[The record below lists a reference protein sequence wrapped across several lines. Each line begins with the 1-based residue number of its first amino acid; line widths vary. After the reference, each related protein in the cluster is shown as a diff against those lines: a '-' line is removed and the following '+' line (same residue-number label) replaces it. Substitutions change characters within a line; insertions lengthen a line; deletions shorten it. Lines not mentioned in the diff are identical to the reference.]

1 MRKTDADSSGH
12 TMAQRR
18 GAQALRV
25 GGVVGLALTA
35 LVIALVARHGALTE
49 RADAGPSGVTQSSSR
64 LGARA
69 AAAAA
74 TRDSLATPRQIV
86 RPPEPRRASEK
97 EYAAAAAAG
106 TGTGTRAASRAGAAR
121 DEASPSSPAPPPKT
135 YSFSVV
141 RKFPHD
147 PFAFTQ
153 GLVFLAPDTLFESTG
168 SVGGPSTVREVDLTT
183 GAVRN
188 RRELSREHFAEGL
201 ALVSGGAELAQIT
214 WRSGRGFRY
223 DRTTLEPIEA
233 FDTPL
238 EDGWGLTVDPHDENR
253 WIVTDASEHMR
264 FVERPR
270 GAAEDDEEGED
281 SDSRVASS
289 RLALAES
296 VPVRDGDRSIRFTN
310 ELETIGEEV
319 WANVIETECIARV
332 DPRSGAVVGWVDMT
346 GLRDALDPGAP
357 TKAGVLNGI
366 AADEKSGR
374 IFVTG
379 KNWPNLFEVTVHET
393 DADLEEVRK
402 TCWPPMSLPQY
413 GYP

>member
-49 RADAGPSGVTQSSSR
+49 RADAGPSGVTLSSSR

-97 EYAAAAAAG
+97 EYAAAAAAAG

-270 GAAEDDEEGED
+270 GQ
-281 SDSRVASS
+281 
-289 RLALAES
+289 
-296 VPVRDGDRSIRFTN
+296 
-310 ELETIGEEV
+310 
-319 WANVIETECIARV
+319 
-332 DPRSGAVVGWVDMT
+332 
-346 GLRDALDPGAP
+346 
-357 TKAGVLNGI
+357 
-366 AADEKSGR
+366 SGR
-374 IFVTG
+374 
-379 KNWPNLFEVTVHET
+379 
-393 DADLEEVRK
+393 
-402 TCWPPMSLPQY
+402 
-413 GYP
+413 

>member
-49 RADAGPSGVTQSSSR
+49 RADAGPSGVTLSSSR
-64 LGARA
+64 LGAR

-86 RPPEPRRASEK
+86 RPPEPRRASE
-97 EYAAAAAAG
+97 
-106 TGTGTRAASRAGAAR
+106 ASRAGAAR
-121 DEASPSSPAPPPKT
+121 GEASASPAPPPKT

-270 GAAEDDEEGED
+270 GAAEDDVEGED

>member
-1 MRKTDADSSGH
+1 MHLDDRTEALWTRIVDRGLVDTHFHIGPEFVPRKYDVLTLAEAARSVNATMVLKCH
-12 TMAQRR
+12 TWPTTPLAALARLEFKVDFLGSVVLNR
-18 GAQALRV
+18 GV
-25 GGVVGLALTA
+25 GGLNHHAV
-35 LVIALVARHGALTE
+35 
-49 RADAGPSGVTQSSSR
+49 
-64 LGARA
+64 RA
-69 AAAAA
+69 AV
-74 TRDSLATPRQIV
+74 TGNHTSLD
-86 RPPEPRRASEK
+86 
-97 EYAAAAAAG
+97 
-106 TGTGTRAASRAGAAR
+106 AASSTDPPMVVWMPTVHASAHMAFHGGGTFDAR
-121 DEASPSSPAPPPKT
+121 WLGCGGGE
-135 YSFSVV
+135 
-141 RKFPHD
+141 
-147 PFAFTQ
+147 
-153 GLVFLAPDTLFESTG
+153 FESL
-168 SVGGPSTVREVDLTT
+168 SHEEV
-183 GAVRN
+183 
-188 RRELSREHFAEGL
+188 
-201 ALVSGGAELAQIT
+201 
-214 WRSGRGFRY
+214 
-223 DRTTLEPIEA
+223 EPIEA

-264 FVERPR
+264 FVERTR
-270 GAAEDDEEGED
+270 GAAEDDAEGED

-357 TKAGVLNGI
+357 TKAGGLNGI
-366 AADEKSGR
+366 AADGKSGR